1 VKVLE
6 AFVEGL
12 YRVGAGED
20 QPVEGVEVGEGV
32 VEGGEGS
39 GVGQLDGGDEDG
51 VGAEGAELV
60 GECGGLAGGAGD
72 EDAGGVH
79 GGSLPYFLTLGR
91 GKSKQQIPAG
101 NGRKKSECK
110 GGFVGGLVF

>member
-32 VEGGEGS
+32 VEGGEGG
-39 GVGQLDGGDEDG
+39 GVG
-51 VGAEGAELV
+51 
-60 GECGGLAGGAGD
+60 
-72 EDAGGVH
+72 
-79 GGSLPYFLTLGR
+79 
-91 GKSKQQIPAG
+91 
-101 NGRKKSECK
+101 
-110 GGFVGGLVF
+110 